1 MGSDRLRSSRVSSVP
16 PSETQVTNTGSFV
29 VVCCGIANESAE
41 ALTTPFTGSR
51 CLGFEF
57 EITERQPFGIRIPWF
72 QAYLDGGVATR
83 PFTLNGPAGTL
94 DVVPSA
100 KRFALDTESTVIT
113 PSVAV
118 KRRPS
123 ASNGSSTCETNS
135 NPLRDGYGLSRDSGR
150 GATSNVGSLPA
161 RSILSRDTRNGS
173 RTDPPGGDLV
183 ITDRSPRRFAF
194 ARLWR
199 AVFPDGGRAGFRRCR
214 SRRHRPMTDCGTNLT
229 IHPLQ

>member
-16 PSETQVTNTGSFV
+16 PSETQVTNTGSF

-57 EITERQPFGIRIPWF
+57 EITERQPFGIGIPWF

-113 PSVAV
+113 VGGSETPPERIQRFVDVRDELEPVARWV
-118 KRRPS
+118 RII
-123 ASNGSSTCETNS
+123 
-135 NPLRDGYGLSRDSGR
+135 RDSGR

-173 RTDPPGGDLV
+173 RTRSSWRV
-183 ITDRSPRRFAF
+183 ISSSPIAPETVRVRTAL
-194 ARLWR
+194 AGS
-199 AVFPDGGRAGFRRCR
+199 VPDGGRAGFRRCR